1 MNDTLRETPA
11 PAVPPSVKKPP
22 SLGRESI
29 LRMFADH
36 GWAARMW
43 FGIALL
49 MLMAALV
56 QPFAIITAY
65 RTQERVVI
73 LDEAGTFHVSPIL
86 NFEDAT
92 QLHTSQTLL
101 ACLALFQRNPT
112 GFDYPDIL
120 EKMFLPE
127 ALEQAKES
135 QSRELPEFKAKQIH
149 QKVEIFKIDI
159 LQTRNDQVLVE
170 VSGQLLR
177 IGIFNGQSFTESP
190 KFKARFTLARNPNLT
205 ANGRYPMAV
214 WNYSVQ

>member
-1 MNDTLRETPA
+1 MNATLRESPTPV
-11 PAVPPSVKKPP
+11 VPPSVKKPA
-22 SLGRESI
+22 SHGQETI
-29 LRMFADH
+29 LRIFADH

-49 MLMAALV
+49 MFIAALV
-56 QPFAIITAY
+56 QPLAIIAAY

-120 EKMFLPE
+120 EKIFLPE
-127 ALEQAKES
+127 ALEQARDS
-135 QSRELPEFKAKQIH
+135 QSKELPEFKAKQIH

-177 IGIFNGQSFTESP
+177 VGIFNGQSFTESP

-214 WNYSVQ
+214 WKYSVQ

>member
-1 MNDTLRETPA
+1 MNDTLRESHTPA
-11 PAVPPSVKKPP
+11 IPPTVKKPV
-22 SLGRESI
+22 SLGQESI

-56 QPFAIITAY
+56 QPFAIIAAY
-65 RTQERVVI
+65 RTKERVVI

-120 EKMFLPE
+120 EKMFLPV
-127 ALEQAKES
+127 ALEQAREA
-135 QSRELPEFKAKQIH
+135 QSKELPEFKAKQIH

-177 IGIFNGQSFTESP
+177 VGIFNGQSFTESP
-190 KFKARFTLARNPNLT
+190 KYKARFTLARNPNLT

>member
-1 MNDTLRETPA
+1 MNASPTQTPV
-11 PAVPPSVKKPP
+11 PFPPPSIKPF
-22 SLGRESI
+22 SKGQESI
-29 LRMFADH
+29 LRLFTDH

-43 FGIALL
+43 FGIAMIMLL
-49 MLMAALV
+49 AVIV
-56 QPFAIITAY
+56 QPFAIISAY
-65 RTQERVVI
+65 RTKERVVI

-101 ACLALFQRNPT
+101 ACLALFQKNPT

-120 EKMFLPE
+120 EKMFLPQ
-127 ALEQAKES
+127 ALEQAKED
-135 QSRELPEFKAKQIH
+135 QSKDLAEFRAKQIH

-159 LQTRNDQVLVE
+159 LQTRSDQILVE

-190 KFKARFTLARNPNLT
+190 KVKIRFTLARNPNLT
-205 ANGRYPMAV
+205 ANGRYPLAV
-214 WNYSVQ
+214 WNYTAQ

>member
-1 MNDTLRETPA
+1 MNDILRETPT
-11 PAVPPSVKKPP
+11 PAIPPSVKKPA
-22 SLGRESI
+22 SLGREAI

-49 MLMAALV
+49 MFIAALV
-56 QPFAIITAY
+56 QPFAIIAAY
-65 RTQERVVI
+65 RTHERVVI

-112 GFDYPDIL
+112 GFDYPEIL

-127 ALEQAKES
+127 ALEQARETQSKEF
-135 QSRELPEFKAKQIH
+135 PEFKAKQIH

-170 VSGQLLR
+170 VSGQFLR
-177 IGIFNGQSFTESP
+177 VGIFNGQSFTESP